1 MDRRNP
7 FYRRAALVVQVL
19 PHVARR
25 EEFALKGGTA
35 INLFLRDL
43 PRLSV
48 DIDLTYL
55 PLTPREEA
63 LPAIRQGLDAIGT
76 DLRAAIPGIGVQAT
90 DPSAT
95 DALQLTLALDGCR
108 IKIEVS
114 PVARGTVWPTEM
126 REVVATV
133 EESLGY
139 SENRLLS
146 FNDVYA
152 GKMCAALDRQHP
164 RDLFDIALLLDRE
177 GIGRDLL
184 KTFLVYLI
192 GHNRPI
198 AELLAPRRRDI
209 AGLYDGEFREMAREP
224 VPLQTLLDA
233 TGAACR
239 GPPRPAYRRGSRL
252 PAVGKG
258 PEAGLVA
265 HRFARHRRSAGRQV
279 EARESRSNERSE
291 ARGCAGQAQAGPWQV
306 ASLLAAMAAR
316 PGSDIRRSGTS
327 TRPGRSSRAASPEAT
342 GLRDRQAGGVRGRP
356 RRG

>member
-7 FYRRAALVVQVL
+7 FYRQASLVVRVL

-25 EEFALKGGTA
+25 AEFALKGGTA

-63 LPAIRQGLDAIGT
+63 LPAIRQGLDAVGT
-76 DLRAAIPGIGVQAT
+76 DLRATIPGIGVQAT

-95 DALQLTLALDGCR
+95 DALRLTLVLDGCR

-146 FNDVYA
+146 FNDLYA
-152 GKMCAALDRQHP
+152 GKICAALDRQHP
-164 RDLFDIALLLDRE
+164 RDLFDIALLLDQE
-177 GIGRDLL
+177 GIGRNLL

-209 AGLYDGEFREMAREP
+209 AGLYDGEFREMIREP

-233 TGAACR
+233 RERLVATLHAVLTEEDRAFLLSVKGRKPDWSLIELPGIAD
-239 GPPRPAYRRGSRL
+239 L
-252 PAVGKG
+252 PAVRWKLVNLDRMS
-258 PEAGLVA
+258 EAKHAAALD
-265 HRFARHRRSAGRQV
+265 RLRQV
-279 EARESRSNERSE
+279 
-291 ARGCAGQAQAGPWQV
+291 
-306 ASLLAAMAAR
+306 L
-316 PGSDIRRSGTS
+316 
-327 TRPGRSSRAASPEAT
+327 
-342 GLRDRQAGGVRGRP
+342 GG
-356 RRG
+356 

>member
-7 FYRRAALVVQVL
+7 FYRQASLVVRVL
-19 PHVARR
+19 PYVARQ

-48 DIDLTYL
+48 DIDLAYL

-63 LPAIRQGLDAIGT
+63 LPAIRQGLDAVGT
-76 DLRAAIPGIGVQAT
+76 DLRATIPDIGVQAT

-95 DALQLTLALDGCR
+95 DALRLDLALDGCR

-114 PVARGTVWPTEM
+114 PVARGAVWPTEM

-209 AGLYDGEFREMAREP
+209 ARLYDGEFREMVREP
-224 VPLQTLLDA
+224 VLLQTLLDA
-233 TGAACR
+233 RERLVSALHAELTEEDRAFLLSVKGRKPDWSLIDLPGIAD
-239 GPPRPAYRRGSRL
+239 L
-252 PAVGKG
+252 PAVRWK
-258 PEAGLVA
+258 LVNLD
-265 HRFARHRRSAGRQV
+265 RM
-279 EARESRSNERSE
+279 SE
-291 ARGCAGQAQAGPWQV
+291 AKH
-306 ASLLAAMAAR
+306 AAALDR
-316 PGSDIRRSGTS
+316 LRRVL
-327 TRPGRSSRAASPEAT
+327 GR
-342 GLRDRQAGGVRGRP
+342 
-356 RRG
+356 

>member
-7 FYRRAALVVQVL
+7 FYRQAALVVRVL
-19 PHVARR
+19 PHIARR

-63 LPAIRQGLDAIGT
+63 LPAIRQGLDAVGT
-76 DLRAAIPGIGVQAT
+76 DLRATIPGIGVRAT

-95 DALQLTLALDGCR
+95 DALRLTLALDGCR

-114 PVARGTVWPTEM
+114 PVTRGTVWPTEM

-133 EESLGY
+133 EENLGY

-209 AGLYDGEFREMAREP
+209 AGLYDGEFREMTREP
-224 VPLQTLLDA
+224 VPLQTLIDVRERLV
-233 TGAACR
+233 AALHAVLTEEDR
-239 GPPRPAYRRGSRL
+239 AFLLSVKGRKPDWSLIDLPGIADL
-252 PAVGKG
+252 PAVRWKLMNLDRMS
-258 PEAGLVA
+258 EAKHAAALD
-265 HRFARHRRSAGRQV
+265 RLRQV
-279 EARESRSNERSE
+279 
-291 ARGCAGQAQAGPWQV
+291 
-306 ASLLAAMAAR
+306 L
-316 PGSDIRRSGTS
+316 
-327 TRPGRSSRAASPEAT
+327 GR
-342 GLRDRQAGGVRGRP
+342 
-356 RRG
+356 

>member
-1 MDRRNP
+1 MDKRNP
-7 FYRRAALVVQVL
+7 FYRQAALVVQVL

-224 VPLQTLLDA
+224 VPLEMLLDA
-233 TGAACR
+233 REQLVAALHALLTEEDR
-239 GPPRPAYRRGSRL
+239 AFLLSVKGRKPDWSLIDLPGIADL
-252 PAVGKG
+252 PAVRWKLVNLDRMS
-258 PEAGLVA
+258 EAKHAAALD
-265 HRFARHRRSAGRQV
+265 RLRQV
-279 EARESRSNERSE
+279 L
-291 ARGCAGQAQAGPWQV
+291 G
-306 ASLLAAMAAR
+306 M
-316 PGSDIRRSGTS
+316 
-327 TRPGRSSRAASPEAT
+327 
-342 GLRDRQAGGVRGRP
+342 
-356 RRG
+356 

>member
-7 FYRRAALVVQVL
+7 FYRQAALVVQVL

-63 LPAIRQGLDAIGT
+63 LPAIRQGLHVVGT

-90 DPSAT
+90 DPAAT

-184 KTFLVYLI
+184 KTFLVYLV

-233 TGAACR
+233 RERLVAAIHALLTEEDR
-239 GPPRPAYRRGSRL
+239 AFLLSVKGRRPDWSLIDLPGIADL
-252 PAVGKG
+252 PAVRWKLVNLDRMS
-258 PEAGLVA
+258 EAKHAAALD
-265 HRFARHRRSAGRQV
+265 RLRQV
-279 EARESRSNERSE
+279 L
-291 ARGCAGQAQAGPWQV
+291 G
-306 ASLLAAMAAR
+306 M
-316 PGSDIRRSGTS
+316 
-327 TRPGRSSRAASPEAT
+327 
-342 GLRDRQAGGVRGRP
+342 
-356 RRG
+356 

>member
-7 FYRRAALVVQVL
+7 FYRQAALVVRVL

-63 LPAIRQGLDAIGT
+63 LPAIRQGLDAIAT
-76 DLRAAIPGIGVQAT
+76 DLRATIPGIGVQAT

-164 RDLFDIALLLDRE
+164 RDLFDIALLLENE

-233 TGAACR
+233 RERLVAAIHALLTEVDR
-239 GPPRPAYRRGSRL
+239 AFLLSVKGRKPDWSLIDLPGIADL
-252 PAVGKG
+252 PAVRWKLVNLDRMS
-258 PEAGLVA
+258 EAKHAAALD
-265 HRFARHRRSAGRQV
+265 RLRQV
-279 EARESRSNERSE
+279 
-291 ARGCAGQAQAGPWQV
+291 
-306 ASLLAAMAAR
+306 L
-316 PGSDIRRSGTS
+316 
-327 TRPGRSSRAASPEAT
+327 GR
-342 GLRDRQAGGVRGRP
+342 
-356 RRG
+356 

>member
-7 FYRRAALVVQVL
+7 FYRQASLVVRVL
-19 PHVARR
+19 PYVARR

-55 PLTPREEA
+55 PLTPRDEA
-63 LPAIRQGLDAIGT
+63 LPAIRQGLDAVGT
-76 DLRAAIPGIGVQAT
+76 DLRATIPGIGVLAT

-95 DALQLTLALDGCR
+95 DALRLDLALDGCR

-164 RDLFDIALLLDRE
+164 RDLFDVALLLDQE

-209 AGLYDGEFREMAREP
+209 AGLYDGEFREMVREP

-233 TGAACR
+233 RERLVEALHAAFTEEDR
-239 GPPRPAYRRGSRL
+239 AFLLSVKGRKPDWSLIDLPGIADL
-252 PAVGKG
+252 PAVRWKLVNLNRMS
-258 PEAGLVA
+258 EAKHAAALD
-265 HRFARHRRSAGRQV
+265 RLRQV
-279 EARESRSNERSE
+279 
-291 ARGCAGQAQAGPWQV
+291 
-306 ASLLAAMAAR
+306 L
-316 PGSDIRRSGTS
+316 
-327 TRPGRSSRAASPEAT
+327 GR
-342 GLRDRQAGGVRGRP
+342 
-356 RRG
+356 

>member
-63 LPAIRQGLDAIGT
+63 LPAIRQGLHAIGT

-126 REVVATV
+126 QEVVATV

-233 TGAACR
+233 RERLVAALHALLTEEDR
-239 GPPRPAYRRGSRL
+239 AFLLSVKGRKPDWSLIDLPGIADL
-252 PAVGKG
+252 PAVRWK
-258 PEAGLVA
+258 LVNLD
-265 HRFARHRRSAGRQV
+265 RM
-279 EARESRSNERSE
+279 SE
-291 ARGCAGQAQAGPWQV
+291 AKH
-306 ASLLAAMAAR
+306 AAALDR
-316 PGSDIRRSGTS
+316 
-327 TRPGRSSRAASPEAT
+327 
-342 GLRDRQAGGVRGRP
+342 LRKVLGM
-356 RRG
+356 

>member
-7 FYRRAALVVQVL
+7 FYRQAALVVQAL

-63 LPAIRQGLDAIGT
+63 LPAIRQGLHAIGT

-95 DALQLTLALDGCR
+95 DAQQLTLALDGCR
-108 IKIEVS
+108 IKVEVS
-114 PVARGTVWPTEM
+114 PVARGAVWPTEM

-192 GHNRPI
+192 GHKRPI
-198 AELLAPRRRDI
+198 SELLAPRRRDI

-233 TGAACR
+233 RERLVAALR
-239 GPPRPAYRRGSRL
+239 ALLTEEDRAFLLSVKGRKPDWSLIDLPGIADL
-252 PAVGKG
+252 PAVRWKLVNLGRMS
-258 PEAGLVA
+258 EAKQAAAPDRL
-265 HRFARHRRSAGRQV
+265 RQV
-279 EARESRSNERSE
+279 
-291 ARGCAGQAQAGPWQV
+291 
-306 ASLLAAMAAR
+306 L
-316 PGSDIRRSGTS
+316 
-327 TRPGRSSRAASPEAT
+327 GR
-342 GLRDRQAGGVRGRP
+342 
-356 RRG
+356 

>member
-7 FYRRAALVVQVL
+7 FYRQASLVVRVL

-63 LPAIRQGLDAIGT
+63 LPAIRQGLDAVGR
-76 DLRAAIPGIGVQAT
+76 DLRATIPGIGVQAT

-95 DALQLTLALDGCR
+95 DALRLDLALDGCR

-126 REVVATV
+126 REVVTTV

-164 RDLFDIALLLDRE
+164 RDLFDIALLLDQE

-209 AGLYDGEFREMAREP
+209 ADLYDGEFREMVREP

-233 TGAACR
+233 RERLVAALHAVLAEEDR
-239 GPPRPAYRRGSRL
+239 AFLLSVKSRKPDWSLIDLPGIADL
-252 PAVGKG
+252 PAVRWK
-258 PEAGLVA
+258 LVNL
-265 HRFARHRRSAGRQV
+265 GRM
-279 EARESRSNERSE
+279 SE
-291 ARGCAGQAQAGPWQV
+291 AKH
-306 ASLLAAMAAR
+306 AAALDR
-316 PGSDIRRSGTS
+316 LRRV
-327 TRPGRSSRAASPEAT
+327 
-342 GLRDRQAGGVRGRP
+342 LGG
-356 RRG
+356 

>member
-7 FYRRAALVVQVL
+7 FYRQAALVVRVL

-43 PRLSV
+43 PRLSI
-48 DIDLTYL
+48 DIDLVYL
-55 PLTPREEA
+55 PRTPREEA
-63 LPAIRQGLDAIGT
+63 LPAIREGLDAIAA
-76 DLRAAIPGIGVQAT
+76 DLKASIPGIGIQAT

-95 DALQLTLALDGCR
+95 DALRLTLALDGYR

-114 PVARGTVWPTEM
+114 PVARGTVWPSEM
-126 REVVATV
+126 REVVAAV

-146 FNDVYA
+146 FNDLYA

-164 RDLFDIALLLDRE
+164 RDLFDIALLLKNE

-192 GHNRPI
+192 GHHRPM

-209 AGLYDGEFREMAREP
+209 SGLYGGEFSEMTREP
-224 VPLQTLLDA
+224 VPLQMLLDA
-233 TGAACR
+233 RERLVAEVRAALAEEDR
-239 GPPRPAYRRGSRL
+239 AFLLSIKGRQPDWSLIGLPGIADL
-252 PAVGKG
+252 PAVRWK
-258 PEAGLVA
+258 LMNLD
-265 HRFARHRRSAGRQV
+265 RMSDARH
-279 EARESRSNERSE
+279 
-291 ARGCAGQAQAGPWQV
+291 
-306 ASLLAAMAAR
+306 MAAFDR
-316 PGSDIRRSGTS
+316 LRRV
-327 TRPGRSSRAASPEAT
+327 
-342 GLRDRQAGGVRGRP
+342 LDK
-356 RRG
+356 

>member
-7 FYRRAALVVQVL
+7 FYRRAALVVQAL

-63 LPAIRQGLDAIGT
+63 LPAIRQGLHAIGT
-76 DLRAAIPGIGVQAT
+76 DLQAAIPGIGVQAT
-90 DPSAT
+90 DPAAT

-177 GIGRDLL
+177 GISRDLL

-192 GHNRPI
+192 GHNRPM

-233 TGAACR
+233 RERLVAALHALLTEEDR
-239 GPPRPAYRRGSRL
+239 AFLLSVKGRKPDWSLIDLPGIADL
-252 PAVGKG
+252 PAVRWKLVNLDRMS
-258 PEAGLVA
+258 EAKHAAALD
-265 HRFARHRRSAGRQV
+265 RLRQV
-279 EARESRSNERSE
+279 L
-291 ARGCAGQAQAGPWQV
+291 G
-306 ASLLAAMAAR
+306 
-316 PGSDIRRSGTS
+316 I
-327 TRPGRSSRAASPEAT
+327 
-342 GLRDRQAGGVRGRP
+342 
-356 RRG
+356 

>member
-1 MDRRNP
+1 MDRHNP
-7 FYRRAALVVQVL
+7 FYRKASLVVRVL
-19 PHVARR
+19 PYVARR

-63 LPAIRQGLDAIGT
+63 LSAIRQGLDAVGT
-76 DLRAAIPGIGVQAT
+76 DLRATIPGIGVQAT

-95 DALQLTLALDGCR
+95 DALRLDLSLDGCR

-152 GKMCAALDRQHP
+152 GKICAALDRQHP
-164 RDLFDIALLLDRE
+164 RDLFDIALLLDQE

-209 AGLYDGEFREMAREP
+209 AGLYDGEFREMVREP
-224 VPLQTLLDA
+224 VLLQTLLDA
-233 TGAACR
+233 RERLVSALHAELTKEDRAFLLSVKGRKPDWSLIDLPGIAD
-239 GPPRPAYRRGSRL
+239 L
-252 PAVGKG
+252 PAVRWK
-258 PEAGLVA
+258 LVNLD
-265 HRFARHRRSAGRQV
+265 RM
-279 EARESRSNERSE
+279 SE
-291 ARGCAGQAQAGPWQV
+291 AKH
-306 ASLLAAMAAR
+306 AAALDR
-316 PGSDIRRSGTS
+316 LRRVL
-327 TRPGRSSRAASPEAT
+327 GR
-342 GLRDRQAGGVRGRP
+342 
-356 RRG
+356 

>member
-7 FYRRAALVVQVL
+7 FYRQAALVVRVL
-19 PHVARR
+19 PHVAKR

-43 PRLSV
+43 PRLSI

-55 PLTPREEA
+55 PRTPREKA
-63 LPAIRQGLDAIGT
+63 LPAIRHGLDAVAT
-76 DLRAAIPGIGVQAT
+76 DLKATIPGIGVQAT

-95 DALQLTLALDGCR
+95 DALRLTLALEGCR

-114 PVARGTVWPTEM
+114 PVGRGTVWPTER
-126 REVVATV
+126 REVVAVV

-146 FNDVYA
+146 FNDLYA

-164 RDLFDIALLLDRE
+164 RDLFDIALLLEYD

-192 GHNRPI
+192 GHNRPM

-209 AGLYDGEFREMAREP
+209 AGLYDGEFRDMAREP
-224 VPLQTLLDA
+224 VSLRTLLDA
-233 TGAACR
+233 RERLVADIRGALTEDDRAFLLSVK
-239 GPPRPAYRRGSRL
+239 SRCPDWSLLELPNIADL
-252 PAVGKG
+252 PAVRWKLINLDRMSE
-258 PEAGLVA
+258 P
-265 HRFARHRRSAGRQV
+265 RHAAALDRLRRV
-279 EARESRSNERSE
+279 
-291 ARGCAGQAQAGPWQV
+291 
-306 ASLLAAMAAR
+306 LA
-316 PGSDIRRSGTS
+316 
-327 TRPGRSSRAASPEAT
+327 E
-342 GLRDRQAGGVRGRP
+342 
-356 RRG
+356 

>member
-7 FYRRAALVVQVL
+7 FYRQAALVVRVL
-19 PHVARR
+19 PYVARR

-55 PLTPREEA
+55 PLTPREVA
-63 LPAIRQGLDAIGT
+63 LPAIRQGLDAVGT
-76 DLRAAIPGIGVQAT
+76 ELRATIPGIGVQAT

-95 DALQLTLALDGCR
+95 DALRLDLALDGCR
-108 IKIEVS
+108 IKIEAS

-146 FNDVYA
+146 FNDLYA

-209 AGLYDGEFREMAREP
+209 AGLYDGEFREMVREP
-224 VPLQTLLDA
+224 VLLQTLLDVRERLVSA
-233 TGAACR
+233 LHAELTEEDRAFLLSVKGRKPDWSLIDLPGIAD
-239 GPPRPAYRRGSRL
+239 L
-252 PAVGKG
+252 PAVRWKLVNLDRMS
-258 PEAGLVA
+258 EAKHAAALD
-265 HRFARHRRSAGRQV
+265 RLRQV
-279 EARESRSNERSE
+279 
-291 ARGCAGQAQAGPWQV
+291 
-306 ASLLAAMAAR
+306 L
-316 PGSDIRRSGTS
+316 
-327 TRPGRSSRAASPEAT
+327 GR
-342 GLRDRQAGGVRGRP
+342 
-356 RRG
+356 